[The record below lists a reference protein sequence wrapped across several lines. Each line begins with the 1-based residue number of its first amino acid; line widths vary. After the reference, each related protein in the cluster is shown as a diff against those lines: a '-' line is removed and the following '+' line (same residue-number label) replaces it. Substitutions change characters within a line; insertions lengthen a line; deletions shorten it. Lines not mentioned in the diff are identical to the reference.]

1 LPRKVET
8 LKEIPVDL
16 IDEPEVLLHPYPD
29 IAQLEELAK
38 SIKEHQLIEPIVVRA
53 KGDRYQ
59 IVTGYRRYLAHKKF
73 GIPKVLARILPL
85 DDKNSLLSTAV
96 ENIQRTDI
104 DVIEEGK
111 LYRQLIYEHGISL
124 QEVASKLGKSTGYI
138 ESRIQLLGMPE
149 DIQELCRERK
159 LQLGVIPHLRK
170 IEDDDEKVL
179 VASDISRRG
188 HTVETA
194 KHLIESFLKYKKTM
208 TEAKPEEVL
217 EKAEE
222 EPIVMCEWCRQERRL
237 KLFRSLAICD
247 DCFRFLMYL
256 YERERLSKRE

>member
-1 LPRKVET
+1 MPKKLET

-16 IDEPEVLLHPYPD
+16 IDEPEILLHPSPD
-29 IAQLEELAK
+29 IAGLEELAK
-38 SIKEHQLIEPIVVRA
+38 SIKEHQLIEPIVVRP

-111 LYRQLIYEHGISL
+111 LYRSLIYEHGISL
-124 QEVASKLGKSTGYI
+124 QEVASKLGKSVGYI
-138 ESRIQLLGMPE
+138 ESRIQLLDMPE
-149 DIQELCRERK
+149 EIQELCRRRE
-159 LQLGVIPHLRK
+159 LQLGVVPLLRK
-170 IEDDDEKVL
+170 IERDEEKIL
-179 VASDISRRG
+179 VGSDIARRG
-188 HTVETA
+188 YTVESA
-194 KHLIESFLKYKKTM
+194 KYLIESFIKYRATM
-208 TEAKPEEVL
+208 EEASSEEVL

-222 EPIVMCEWCRQERRL
+222 EPVATCEWCREERQL

-247 DCFRFLMYL
+247 DCYRYLMYL
-256 YERERLSKRE
+256 YERERRRTRV